1 MNNGT
6 CSETLT
12 GVSPSAYCNC
22 KPGFTGPRCETEY
35 FRCTQDGIFTDIY
48 GCSSGRYLECVY
60 FGQSSVGLSNGILF
74 RRDCPP
80 GLRFNPN
87 FGYCDY
93 ATNFKCPDE

>member
-12 GVSPSAYCNC
+12 GVTPTAYCTC
-22 KPGFTGPRCETEY
+22 KPGFTGQRCETEY

-48 GCSSGRYLECVY
+48 GCTSGRYLECVY
-60 FGQSSVGLSNGILF
+60 YGQASVGFSNGILF

-80 GLRFNPN
+80 GLRFNPT

-93 ATNFKCPDE
+93 ASNFKCPGE